1 MCEDR
6 GINHSDCRT
15 GRKVIFST
23 SLSPVSSMSSWYVF
37 GHVAK
42 VSFVLLE
49 MKRRLINVKAFIM
62 NPPYVVILWLSCE
75 IRD

>member
-1 MCEDR
+1 
-6 GINHSDCRT
+6 
-15 GRKVIFST
+15 
-23 SLSPVSSMSSWYVF
+23 MSSWYVF